1 MSLWRHF
8 EGPHAR
14 PFAVLAVC
22 IIGLAAIDGRDGR
35 FLTSATA
42 FSTLQIFATIS
53 LVTLGLGLTMMM
65 REFDLS
71 VVGMYGMAGCIAVLT
86 GADHPWLG
94 VLFALG
100 VGVVAG
106 IVQGIIIVRLHLPS
120 VGVTLG
126 GLLVFVGVAFVLT
139 ESRSLP
145 FDNLRVALVLNERV
159 GGIFSTRSLVALVF
173 FVAAAAIF
181 AWTRLGRDIV
191 ASGSDRRAAMTTGV
205 RVDALLIG
213 IFAFSGFC
221 AALSG
226 VLLSYSLA
234 SASPAGLSDVIAPA
248 AAGAIL
254 GGVSLGGGSGR
265 PFGIMAGALTLA
277 VLRSGLNSVGA
288 PPFVNDIT
296 MGAVLLMVAV
306 LDGPY
311 LARRLLPVRRRFC
324 RGTTQEIQ

>member
-1 MSLWRHF
+1 MKLWHHLN
-8 EGPHAR
+8 GPHAR
-14 PFAVLAVC
+14 PFAVLAAC
-22 IIGLAAIDGRDGR
+22 IVVLTAVDGGHGQ
-35 FLTSATA
+35 FLSAATA
-42 FSTLQIFATIS
+42 YSTLQTFATIS
-53 LVTLGLGLTMMM
+53 LVTLGLGLTMMI

-71 VVGMYGMAGCIAVLT
+71 VVGVSGKKKCIAVLAGT
-86 GADHPWLG
+86 HYPWLG
-94 VLFALG
+94 LWLALAIG
-100 VGVVAG
+100 LTAG
-106 IVQGIIIVRLHLPS
+106 IVQGLLIVRLHVSS

-126 GLLVFVGVAFVLT
+126 GLLVFVGIAFVLT

-145 FDNLRVALVLNERV
+145 YDNLGVALLLNERI
-159 GGIFSTRSLVALVF
+159 GGVFSLRSVIALVF
-173 FVAAAAIF
+173 FGGAAVVF

-191 ASGSDRRAAMTTGV
+191 AIGSDRRAAMTTGV
-205 RVDALLIG
+205 KVDKLIIG
-213 IFAFSGFC
+213 VFGFSGLC

-265 PFGIMAGALTLA
+265 PFGIAAGALTLA
-277 VLRSGLNSVGA
+277 VLRSGLNAVGA

-296 MGAVLLMVAV
+296 MGAVLLTVAV

-311 LARRLLPVRRRFC
+311 LARRLISARRAL
-324 RGTTQEIQ
+324 GA

>member
-100 VGVVAG
+100 IGVAAG

-145 FDNLRVALVLNERV
+145 FDNLIVAILLNERV
-159 GGIFSTRSLVALVF
+159 CGIFSIRSLVALVF
-173 FVAAAAIF
+173 FVGAAAIF

-277 VLRSGLNSVGA
+277 VLRSGLNAVGA

>member
-100 VGVVAG
+100 IGVAAG

-145 FDNLRVALVLNERV
+145 FDNLRVALLLNERV
-159 GGIFSTRSLVALVF
+159 CGIFSIRSLVALVF
-173 FVAAAAIF
+173 FVGAAAIF

-277 VLRSGLNSVGA
+277 VLRSGLNAVGA